1 MVLDEQL
8 HFCNNKNNDNYNTLI
23 GTKPHSDE
31 ISGGGSV
38 CLSTFVT
45 RNRDKCDKSN
55 IIKLHYEL
63 AQPGSTPL
71 NALYSSSNLHG
82 DSP

>member
-8 HFCNNKNNDNYNTLI
+8 HLCNNKNNDNYNTLI

-45 RNRDKCDKSN
+45 RNIGTNVTKSN
-55 IIKLHYEL
+55 IINYIM
-63 AQPGSTPL
+63 S
-71 NALYSSSNLHG
+71 
-82 DSP
+82 